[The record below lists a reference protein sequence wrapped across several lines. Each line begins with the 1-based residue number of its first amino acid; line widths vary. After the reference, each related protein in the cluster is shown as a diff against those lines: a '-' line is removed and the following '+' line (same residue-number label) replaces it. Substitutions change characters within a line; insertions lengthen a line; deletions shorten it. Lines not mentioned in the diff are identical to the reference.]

1 MAVNI
6 GPQIGLNGEAAY
18 TKSLKN
24 IIAQSKA
31 LQAEMKAV
39 TSAFDA
45 NDSSQKKLE
54 SQINVLNKQIE
65 TQQQRVKLLG
75 DAYTQSSDKVDKL
88 NQELQDA
95 VSKYGATSTEAQ
107 KAANA
112 LDKQQQAAQRAR
124 TEYLNATTALNK
136 MTSELGSL
144 TSETNQVASPMERL
158 TDTIAQQQRELEQLQ
173 SEYSNAVL
181 EFGKGSSSAQRLAR
195 EIDSLSGDLQ
205 ENQKRADDAT
215 YQIDDLGDSFDD
227 AGDKAASFGDIIGGT
242 FLGNVLSDLASNAAQ
257 AIGELAGEA
266 LDASDSLLKFE
277 STMDFA
283 GFDSST
289 IEQTSAAMQQYAAET
304 VYDLE
309 TVSNTVA
316 QLGANGVDNFEAL
329 TEAAGNLNAVAGG
342 NADTFQSVAMVL
354 TQTAGAGKL
363 TTENWNQ
370 LTDAIPGASGVLQ
383 QAMLDAGAYTGNFR
397 EAMEN
402 GEISAEEFNA
412 AIMQLGSSDEAVK
425 AAQSVSTIEGAV
437 GNLQATF
444 TDFIASLLTDAG
456 GMGVITSGINSLAQ
470 GFQDLFS
477 HIDTSSLS
485 AAFSSFLAYLPTLV
499 PQMMAQGVSLLQ
511 ALGQGIV
518 SAVPQLFQAAVGV
531 VQGLTGYLAENLPQ
545 LIAAGLQSLLT
556 FSQGL
561 NEGVGN
567 LVDSAIEM
575 IMTLADG
582 LIASLPVLI
591 ETVPTIVSN
600 IANTIN
606 ENAPKL
612 LLAAAELIKKLAV
625 GLVSNIPVLLSN
637 LPQIIMA
644 IADTITAFN
653 WLNLGSQIIK
663 AIGNGLASAAGFL
676 SEMGSKT
683 IRQLIDTVKSA
694 VSQLPKLALQ
704 WGKDMIT
711 GFVQGITSSVGS
723 IINAVKNIGSVIA
736 SYLHF
741 SRPDEGPLRQYESW
755 MPDFVKGMARGIE
768 DNAWRIDDA
777 LAGVSNMMVF
787 RPQAYAAQPAAAAA
801 GTGSVYAG
809 QPISITV
816 NAAPGQDEKYI
827 AELVMQKIQAAT
839 ARKEATWGR

>member
-6 GPQIGLNGEAAY
+6 GPKIGIDGEAQY
-18 TKSLKN
+18 RKELNS
-24 IIAQSKA
+24 IIQ
-31 LQAEMKAV
+31 QAKTLASEMKAV
-39 TSAFDA
+39 TSAFDK
-45 NDSSQKKLE
+45 NDNSQAKLTA
-54 SQINVLNKQIE
+54 QTRVLTQQIE
-65 TQQQRVKLLG
+65 VQQRRVEQLQKGL
-75 DAYTQSSDKVDKL
+75 DAAAK
-88 NQELQDA
+88 
-95 VSKYGATSTEAQ
+95 KYGETDSRTLKWKQAVNDATAELNRMQAE
-107 KAANA
+107 
-112 LDKQQQAAQRAR
+112 LKQ
-124 TEYLNATTALNK
+124 T
-136 MTSELGSL
+136 
-144 TSETNQVASPMERL
+144 TSET
-158 TDTIAQQQRELEQLQ
+158 
-173 SEYSNAVL
+173 
-181 EFGKGSSSAQRLAR
+181 
-195 EIDSLSGDLQ
+195 
-205 ENQKRADDAT
+205 
-215 YQIDDLGDSFDD
+215 DDLGDELES
-227 AGDKAASFGDIIGGT
+227 AGRQVSSLGDIIKGS
-242 FLGNVLSDLASNAAQ
+242 FLGNLMADAVSNIVSELGNLVGEGAKAAD
-257 AIGELAGEA
+257 A
-266 LDASDSLLKFE
+266 LTKFR

-283 GFDSST
+283 DYDAGT
-289 IEQTSAAMQQYAAET
+289 IEETADAMQDYASRT
-304 VYDLE
+304 VYDLQ
-309 TVSNTVA
+309 TVA
-316 QLGANGVDNFEAL
+316 NTTAQLAANSVPDFEAL
-329 TEAAGNLNAVAGG
+329 TEASGNLNAVAGG
-342 NADTFQSVAMVL
+342 NADTFKSVSMVL

-370 LTDAIPGASGVLQ
+370 LADAIPGASGVLQ
-383 QAMLDAGAYTGNFR
+383 RAMLENGAYVGNFR

-412 AIMQLGSSDEAVK
+412 AIMQLGSSDEAVM

-444 TDFIASLLTDAG
+444 TDFIAALLTDAG
-456 GMGVITSGINSLAQ
+456 GMGVITSGINSLSQ

-545 LIAAGLQSLLT
+545 LITAGLQSLLT

-561 NEGVGN
+561 NEGVGA

-582 LIASLPVLI
+582 LIASLPALI

-606 ENAPKL
+606 DNAPKL

-676 SEMGSKT
+676 SDMGSKT
-683 IRQLIDTVKSA
+683 IRQLIDTIKSA

-711 GFVQGITSSVGS
+711 GFVKGITSSIGS
-723 IINAVKNIGSVIA
+723 IINAVKSIGSAIA

-755 MPDFVKGMARGIE
+755 MPDFMKGMARGIE
-768 DNAWRIDDA
+768 ENAWRIDDA
-777 LAGVSNMMVF
+777 LDGVSNMMVF
-787 RPQAYAAQPAAAAA
+787 RPQAYAAQPAASAA

-816 NAAPGQDEKYI
+816 NAAPGQDENYI

>member
-1 MAVNI
+1 MSVNI
-6 GPQIGLNGEAAY
+6 GPKIGIDGEAQY
-18 TKSLKN
+18 RKELNS
-24 IIAQSKA
+24 IIQ
-31 LQAEMKAV
+31 QAKTMASEMKAV
-39 TSAFDA
+39 TSAFDK
-45 NDSSQKKLE
+45 NDNSQAKLTA
-54 SQINVLNKQIE
+54 QTRVLTQQIE
-65 TQQQRVKLLG
+65 VQQRRV
-75 DAYTQSSDKVDKL
+75 
-88 NQELQDA
+88 
-95 VSKYGATSTEAQ
+95 
-107 KAANA
+107 
-112 LDKQQQAAQRAR
+112 
-124 TEYLNATTALNK
+124 
-136 MTSELGSL
+136 
-144 TSETNQVASPMERL
+144 
-158 TDTIAQQQRELEQLQ
+158 EQLQ
-173 SEYSNAVL
+173 KGLDAAAKKYGETDSRTLKWKQAV
-181 EFGKGSSSAQRLAR
+181 
-195 EIDSLSGDLQ
+195 
-205 ENQKRADDAT
+205 NDAT
-215 YQIDDLGDSFDD
+215 AELNRMQAELKQTTNETDDLGDELES
-227 AGDKAASFGDIIGGT
+227 AGRQVSSLGDIIKGS
-242 FLGNVLSDLASNAAQ
+242 FLGNLMADAVSNIVSELGNLVSEGAKAAD
-257 AIGELAGEA
+257 A
-266 LDASDSLLKFE
+266 LTKFR

-283 GFDSST
+283 GYDAGT
-289 IEQTSAAMQQYAAET
+289 IEETADAMQDYASRT
-304 VYDLE
+304 VYDLQ
-309 TVSNTVA
+309 TVA
-316 QLGANGVDNFEAL
+316 KTTAQLAANSVPDFEAL

-363 TTENWNQ
+363 TAENWNQ
-370 LTDAIPGASGVLQ
+370 LADAIPGASGVLQ
-383 QAMLDAGAYTGNFR
+383 QAMLENGAYVGNFR

-456 GMGVITSGINSLAQ
+456 GMNVITSGINSLSQ

-531 VQGLTGYLAENLPQ
+531 VQGLTTYLAENLPQ
-545 LIAAGLQSLLT
+545 LVSSGLQSLLS

-582 LIASLPVLI
+582 LIASLPALI
-591 ETVPTIVSN
+591 ETVPTIVSH

-625 GLVSNIPVLLSN
+625 GLVSNIPVLISN

-683 IRQLIDTVKSA
+683 IRQLIDAIKSA

-711 GFVQGITSSVGS
+711 GFVKGITSSVGS
-723 IINAVKNIGSVIA
+723 IINAVKNIGSAIA

-755 MPDFVKGMARGIE
+755 MPDFMKGMARGIE
-768 DNAWRIDDA
+768 ENAWRIDDA

-816 NAAPGQDEKYI
+816 NAAPGQDENYI

>member
-6 GPQIGLNGEAAY
+6 GPKIGIDGEAQY
-18 TKSLKN
+18 RKELNS
-24 IIAQSKA
+24 IIQ
-31 LQAEMKAV
+31 QAKTLASEMKAV
-39 TSAFDA
+39 TSAFDK
-45 NDSSQKKLE
+45 NDNSQAKLTA
-54 SQINVLNKQIE
+54 QTRVLTQQIE
-65 TQQQRVKLLG
+65 VQRRRV
-75 DAYTQSSDKVDKL
+75 
-88 NQELQDA
+88 
-95 VSKYGATSTEAQ
+95 
-107 KAANA
+107 
-112 LDKQQQAAQRAR
+112 
-124 TEYLNATTALNK
+124 
-136 MTSELGSL
+136 
-144 TSETNQVASPMERL
+144 
-158 TDTIAQQQRELEQLQ
+158 EQLQ
-173 SEYSNAVL
+173 KGLDAAAKKYGETDSRTLKWKQAV
-181 EFGKGSSSAQRLAR
+181 
-195 EIDSLSGDLQ
+195 
-205 ENQKRADDAT
+205 NDAT
-215 YQIDDLGDSFDD
+215 AELNRMQAELKQTTNETDDLGDELES
-227 AGDKAASFGDIIGGT
+227 AGRQVSSLGDIIKGS
-242 FLGNVLSDLASNAAQ
+242 FLGNLMADAVSNIVSELGNLVGEGAKAAD
-257 AIGELAGEA
+257 A
-266 LDASDSLLKFE
+266 LTKFR

-283 GFDSST
+283 RYDAGT
-289 IEQTSAAMQQYAAET
+289 IEETADSMQDYASRT
-304 VYDLE
+304 VYDLQ
-309 TVSNTVA
+309 TVA
-316 QLGANGVDNFEAL
+316 NTTAQLAANSVPDFEAL

-342 NADTFQSVAMVL
+342 NADTFKSVGMVL

-370 LTDAIPGASGVLQ
+370 LADAIPGASGVLQ
-383 QAMLDAGAYTGNFR
+383 QAMLENGAYVGNFR

-425 AAQSVSTIEGAV
+425 AAQSVSTVEGAV

-444 TDFIASLLTDAG
+444 TDFIAALLTDAG
-456 GMGVITSGINSLAQ
+456 GMSVITSGINSLSQ

-545 LIAAGLQSLLT
+545 LITAGLQSLLT

-582 LIASLPVLI
+582 LIASLPALL

-683 IRQLIDTVKSA
+683 IRQLIDTIKSA

-723 IINAVKNIGSVIA
+723 IINAVKNIGSAIA

-755 MPDFVKGMARGIE
+755 MPDFMKGMARGIE

-787 RPQAYAAQPAAAAA
+787 RPQAYAAQPAASAA

-816 NAAPGQDEKYI
+816 NAAPGQDENYI

-839 ARKEATWGR
+839 ARKEDLWR

>member
-6 GPQIGLNGEAAY
+6 GPKIGIDGEAQY
-18 TKSLKN
+18 RKELNS
-24 IIAQSKA
+24 IIQ
-31 LQAEMKAV
+31 QAKTLASEMKAV
-39 TSAFDA
+39 TSAFDK
-45 NDSSQKKLE
+45 NDNSQAKLTA
-54 SQINVLNKQIE
+54 QTRVLTQQIE
-65 TQQQRVKLLG
+65 VQQRRVEQLQKGL
-75 DAYTQSSDKVDKL
+75 DAAAK
-88 NQELQDA
+88 
-95 VSKYGATSTEAQ
+95 KYGETDSRTLKWKQAVNDATAELNRMQAE
-107 KAANA
+107 
-112 LDKQQQAAQRAR
+112 LKQ
-124 TEYLNATTALNK
+124 T
-136 MTSELGSL
+136 
-144 TSETNQVASPMERL
+144 TSET
-158 TDTIAQQQRELEQLQ
+158 
-173 SEYSNAVL
+173 
-181 EFGKGSSSAQRLAR
+181 
-195 EIDSLSGDLQ
+195 
-205 ENQKRADDAT
+205 
-215 YQIDDLGDSFDD
+215 DDLGDELES
-227 AGDKAASFGDIIGGT
+227 AGRQVSSLGDIIKGS
-242 FLGNVLSDLASNAAQ
+242 FLGNLMADAVSNIVSELGNLVGEGAKAAD
-257 AIGELAGEA
+257 A
-266 LDASDSLLKFE
+266 LTKFR

-283 GFDSST
+283 GYDAGT
-289 IEQTSAAMQQYAAET
+289 IEETADAMQDYASRT
-304 VYDLE
+304 VYDLQ
-309 TVSNTVA
+309 TVA
-316 QLGANGVDNFEAL
+316 NTTAQLAANSVPDFEAL

-370 LTDAIPGASGVLQ
+370 LADAIPGASGVLQ
-383 QAMLDAGAYTGNFR
+383 QAMLENGAYVGNFR

-444 TDFIASLLTDAG
+444 TDFIAALLTDAG
-456 GMGVITSGINSLAQ
+456 GMGVITSGINSLSQ

-531 VQGLTGYLAENLPQ
+531 IQGLTGYLAENLPQ
-545 LIAAGLQSLLT
+545 LITAGLQSLLT

-561 NEGVGN
+561 NEGVGA

-575 IMTLADG
+575 IMTLVDG
-582 LIASLPVLI
+582 LIASLPALI

-683 IRQLIDTVKSA
+683 VRQLIDTIKSS

-723 IINAVKNIGSVIA
+723 IINAVKNIGSAIA

-755 MPDFVKGMARGIE
+755 MPDFMKGMARGIE
-768 DNAWRIDDA
+768 ENAWRIDDA

-787 RPQAYAAQPAAAAA
+787 RPQAYAAQPAASAA

-816 NAAPGQDEKYI
+816 NAAPGQDENYI

-839 ARKEATWGR
+839 ARKEDLWR

>member
-6 GPQIGLNGEAAY
+6 GPKIGIDGEAQY
-18 TKSLKN
+18 RKELNS
-24 IIAQSKA
+24 IIQ
-31 LQAEMKAV
+31 QAKTLASEMKAV
-39 TSAFDA
+39 TSAFDK
-45 NDSSQKKLE
+45 NDNSQAKLAA
-54 SQINVLNKQIE
+54 QTRVLTQQIE
-65 TQQQRVKLLG
+65 VQQRRV
-75 DAYTQSSDKVDKL
+75 
-88 NQELQDA
+88 
-95 VSKYGATSTEAQ
+95 
-107 KAANA
+107 
-112 LDKQQQAAQRAR
+112 
-124 TEYLNATTALNK
+124 
-136 MTSELGSL
+136 
-144 TSETNQVASPMERL
+144 
-158 TDTIAQQQRELEQLQ
+158 EQLQ
-173 SEYSNAVL
+173 KGLDAAAKKYGETDSRTLKWKQAV
-181 EFGKGSSSAQRLAR
+181 
-195 EIDSLSGDLQ
+195 
-205 ENQKRADDAT
+205 NDAT
-215 YQIDDLGDSFDD
+215 AELNRMQVELKQTTNETDDLGDELES
-227 AGDKAASFGDIIGGT
+227 AGRQVSSLGDIIKGS
-242 FLGNVLSDLASNAAQ
+242 FLGNLMADAVSNIVSELGNLVSEGAKAAD
-257 AIGELAGEA
+257 A
-266 LDASDSLLKFE
+266 LTKFR

-283 GFDSST
+283 GYDAGT
-289 IEQTSAAMQQYAAET
+289 IEETADAMQDYASRT
-304 VYDLE
+304 VYDLQ
-309 TVSNTVA
+309 TVA
-316 QLGANGVDNFEAL
+316 NTTAQLAANSVPDFEAL

-342 NADTFQSVAMVL
+342 NADTFKSVSMVL

-370 LTDAIPGASGVLQ
+370 LADAIPGASGVLQ
-383 QAMLDAGAYTGNFR
+383 QAMLENGAYVGNFR

-402 GEISAEEFNA
+402 GEISAEEFNS

-456 GMGVITSGINSLAQ
+456 GMSMITSGINSLSQ

-499 PQMMAQGVSLLQ
+499 PQMVAQGVSLLQ

-531 VQGLTGYLAENLPQ
+531 VQGLTAYLAENLPQ
-545 LIAAGLQSLLT
+545 LVSSGLQSLLS

-582 LIASLPVLI
+582 LISSLPVLI

-612 LLAAAELIKKLAV
+612 LMAAAELIKKLAV
-625 GLVSNIPVLLSN
+625 GLVSNIPVLISN

-676 SEMGSKT
+676 GEMGSKT
-683 IRQLIDTVKSA
+683 IRQLIETIKSA

-711 GFVQGITSSVGS
+711 GFVKGITSSVGS
-723 IINAVKNIGSVIA
+723 IINAVKNIGSAIA

-755 MPDFVKGMARGIE
+755 MPDFMKGMARGIE
-768 DNAWRIDDA
+768 ENAWRIDDA

-816 NAAPGQDEKYI
+816 NAAPGQDENYI

>member
-6 GPQIGLNGEAAY
+6 GPKIGIDGEAQY
-18 TKSLKN
+18 RKELNS
-24 IIAQSKA
+24 IIQ
-31 LQAEMKAV
+31 QAKTLASEMKAV
-39 TSAFDA
+39 TSAFDK
-45 NDSSQKKLE
+45 NDSSQAKL
-54 SQINVLNKQIE
+54 SAQTRVLTQQIE
-65 TQQQRVKLLG
+65 VQQRRVEQLQKGL
-75 DAYTQSSDKVDKL
+75 DAAAK
-88 NQELQDA
+88 
-95 VSKYGATSTEAQ
+95 KYGETDSRTLKWKQAVNDATAELNRMQAE
-107 KAANA
+107 
-112 LDKQQQAAQRAR
+112 LKQ
-124 TEYLNATTALNK
+124 T
-136 MTSELGSL
+136 
-144 TSETNQVASPMERL
+144 TSET
-158 TDTIAQQQRELEQLQ
+158 
-173 SEYSNAVL
+173 
-181 EFGKGSSSAQRLAR
+181 
-195 EIDSLSGDLQ
+195 
-205 ENQKRADDAT
+205 
-215 YQIDDLGDSFDD
+215 DDLGDELES
-227 AGDKAASFGDIIGGT
+227 AGRQVSSLGDIIKGS
-242 FLGNVLSDLASNAAQ
+242 FLGNLMADAVSNIVSELGNLVGEGAKAAD
-257 AIGELAGEA
+257 A
-266 LDASDSLLKFE
+266 LTKFR

-283 GFDSST
+283 RYDAGT
-289 IEQTSAAMQQYAAET
+289 IEETADSMQDYASRT
-304 VYDLE
+304 VYDLQ
-309 TVSNTVA
+309 TVA
-316 QLGANGVDNFEAL
+316 NTTAQLAANSVPDFEAL

-342 NADTFQSVAMVL
+342 NADTFKSVAMVL

-370 LTDAIPGASGVLQ
+370 LADAIPGASGVLQ
-383 QAMLDAGAYTGNFR
+383 QAMLENGAYEGNFR
-397 EAMEN
+397 AAMEN

-425 AAQSVSTIEGAV
+425 AAQSVSIIEWAV
-437 GNLQATF
+437 GNLKATF

-456 GMGVITSGINSLAQ
+456 GMSVITSGINSLSQ

-545 LIAAGLQSLLT
+545 LITAGLQSLLT

-561 NEGVGN
+561 NEGVGA

-582 LIASLPVLI
+582 LIASLPALI

-676 SEMGSKT
+676 GEMGSKT
-683 IRQLIDTVKSA
+683 IRQLIDTIKSA

-723 IINAVKNIGSVIA
+723 IINAVKNIGSAIA

-755 MPDFVKGMARGIE
+755 MPDFMKGMARGIE
-768 DNAWRIDDA
+768 ENAWRIDDA

-816 NAAPGQDEKYI
+816 NAAPGQDENYI

>member
-6 GPQIGLNGEAAY
+6 GPKIGIDGEAQY
-18 TKSLKN
+18 RKELNN
-24 IIAQSKA
+24 IIQ
-31 LQAEMKAV
+31 QAKTLSSEMRAV
-39 TSAFDA
+39 TSAFDK
-45 NDSSQKKLE
+45 NDSSQAKLTA
-54 SQINVLNKQIE
+54 QTRVLTQQIE
-65 TQQQRVKLLG
+65 VQQRRV
-75 DAYTQSSDKVDKL
+75 
-88 NQELQDA
+88 
-95 VSKYGATSTEAQ
+95 
-107 KAANA
+107 
-112 LDKQQQAAQRAR
+112 
-124 TEYLNATTALNK
+124 
-136 MTSELGSL
+136 
-144 TSETNQVASPMERL
+144 
-158 TDTIAQQQRELEQLQ
+158 EQLQ
-173 SEYSNAVL
+173 KGLDAAAKKYGETDSRTLKWKQAV
-181 EFGKGSSSAQRLAR
+181 
-195 EIDSLSGDLQ
+195 
-205 ENQKRADDAT
+205 NDAT
-215 YQIDDLGDSFDD
+215 AELNRMQAELKQTTDETDDLGDELES
-227 AGDKAASFGDIIGGT
+227 AGRQVSSLGDVIKGS
-242 FLGNVLSDLASNAAQ
+242 FLGNLMADAVSNIVSELGNLVGEGAKAAD
-257 AIGELAGEA
+257 A
-266 LDASDSLLKFE
+266 LTKFR

-283 GFDSST
+283 GYDAGT
-289 IEQTSAAMQQYAAET
+289 IEETADAMQDYASRT
-304 VYDLE
+304 VYDLQ
-309 TVSNTVA
+309 TVA
-316 QLGANGVDNFEAL
+316 NTTAQLAANSVPDFEAL

-370 LTDAIPGASGVLQ
+370 LADAIPGASGVLQ
-383 QAMLDAGAYTGNFR
+383 QAMLENRAYVGNFR

-444 TDFIASLLTDAG
+444 ADFIASLLTDAG
-456 GMGVITSGINSLAQ
+456 GMSVITSGINSLSQ

-477 HIDTSSLS
+477 RIDTSSLS

-531 VQGLTGYLAENLPQ
+531 IQGLTAYLAENLPQ
-545 LIAAGLQSLLT
+545 LITAGLQSLLT

-582 LIASLPVLI
+582 LIASLPALI

-676 SEMGSKT
+676 GEMGSKT
-683 IRQLIDTVKSA
+683 IRQLIDTIKSA

-723 IINAVKNIGSVIA
+723 IINAVKNIGSAIA

-755 MPDFVKGMARGIE
+755 MPDFMKGMARGIE

-787 RPQAYAAQPAAAAA
+787 RPQAYAAQPAASAA

-809 QPISITV
+809 RPISITV
-816 NAAPGQDEKYI
+816 NAAPGQDENYI

-839 ARKEATWGR
+839 ARKEDLWR

>member
-6 GPQIGLNGEAAY
+6 GPKIGIDGEAQY
-18 TKSLKN
+18 RKELNS
-24 IIAQSKA
+24 IIQ
-31 LQAEMKAV
+31 QAKTLASEMKAV
-39 TSAFDA
+39 TSAFDK
-45 NDSSQKKLE
+45 NDNSQAKLTA
-54 SQINVLNKQIE
+54 QTRVLTQQIE
-65 TQQQRVKLLG
+65 VQQRRV
-75 DAYTQSSDKVDKL
+75 
-88 NQELQDA
+88 
-95 VSKYGATSTEAQ
+95 
-107 KAANA
+107 
-112 LDKQQQAAQRAR
+112 
-124 TEYLNATTALNK
+124 
-136 MTSELGSL
+136 
-144 TSETNQVASPMERL
+144 
-158 TDTIAQQQRELEQLQ
+158 EQLQ
-173 SEYSNAVL
+173 KGLDAAAKKYGETDSRTLKWKQAV
-181 EFGKGSSSAQRLAR
+181 
-195 EIDSLSGDLQ
+195 
-205 ENQKRADDAT
+205 NDAT
-215 YQIDDLGDSFDD
+215 AELNRMQVELKQTTTETDDLGDELES
-227 AGDKAASFGDIIGGT
+227 AGRQVSSLGDIIKGS
-242 FLGNVLSDLASNAAQ
+242 FLGNLMADAVSNIVSELGNLVGEGAKAAD
-257 AIGELAGEA
+257 A
-266 LDASDSLLKFE
+266 LTKFR

-283 GFDSST
+283 GYDAGT
-289 IEQTSAAMQQYAAET
+289 IEETADAMQDYASRT
-304 VYDLE
+304 VYDLR
-309 TVSNTVA
+309 TVA
-316 QLGANGVDNFEAL
+316 NTTAQLAANSVPDFEAL

-342 NADTFQSVAMVL
+342 NADTFQSVAQVL

-370 LTDAIPGASGVLQ
+370 LADAIPGASGVLQ
-383 QAMLDAGAYTGNFR
+383 QAMLENGAYVGNFR

-456 GMGVITSGINSLAQ
+456 GMSVITSGINSLSQ

-531 VQGLTGYLAENLPQ
+531 VQGLTAYLAENLPQ
-545 LIAAGLQSLLT
+545 LVAAGLQSLLT

-582 LIASLPVLI
+582 LISSLPVLI

-625 GLVSNIPVLLSN
+625 GLVSNIPVLISN

-676 SEMGSKT
+676 REMGSKT
-683 IRQLIDTVKSA
+683 IRQLIDTIKSA

-711 GFVQGITSSVGS
+711 GFVRGITSSVGS
-723 IINAVKNIGSVIA
+723 IINAVKNIGSAIA

-755 MPDFVKGMARGIE
+755 MPDFMKGMAQGIE
-768 DNAWRIDDA
+768 ENAWRIDDA

-787 RPQAYAAQPAAAAA
+787 RPQAYAAQPTAAAA
-801 GTGSVYAG
+801 GTGSIYAG

-816 NAAPGQDEKYI
+816 NAAPGQDENYI

>member
-6 GPQIGLNGEAAY
+6 GPKIGIDGEAQY
-18 TKSLKN
+18 RKELNS
-24 IIAQSKA
+24 IIQ
-31 LQAEMKAV
+31 QAKTLASEMKAV
-39 TSAFDA
+39 TSAFDK
-45 NDSSQKKLE
+45 NDNSQAKLTA
-54 SQINVLNKQIE
+54 QTRVLTQQIE
-65 TQQQRVKLLG
+65 VQQRRVEQLQKGL
-75 DAYTQSSDKVDKL
+75 DAAAK
-88 NQELQDA
+88 
-95 VSKYGATSTEAQ
+95 KYGETDSRTLKWKQAVNDATAELNRMQAE
-107 KAANA
+107 
-112 LDKQQQAAQRAR
+112 LKQ
-124 TEYLNATTALNK
+124 T
-136 MTSELGSL
+136 
-144 TSETNQVASPMERL
+144 TSET
-158 TDTIAQQQRELEQLQ
+158 
-173 SEYSNAVL
+173 
-181 EFGKGSSSAQRLAR
+181 
-195 EIDSLSGDLQ
+195 
-205 ENQKRADDAT
+205 
-215 YQIDDLGDSFDD
+215 DDLGDELES
-227 AGDKAASFGDIIGGT
+227 AGRQVSSLGDIIKGS
-242 FLGNVLSDLASNAAQ
+242 FLGNLMADAVSNIVSELGNLVGEGAKAAD
-257 AIGELAGEA
+257 A
-266 LDASDSLLKFE
+266 LTKFR

-283 GFDSST
+283 RYDAGT
-289 IEQTSAAMQQYAAET
+289 IEETADDMQDYASRT
-304 VYDLE
+304 VYDLQ
-309 TVSNTVA
+309 TVA
-316 QLGANGVDNFEAL
+316 NTTAQLAANSVPDFEAL

-342 NADTFQSVAMVL
+342 NADTFKSVGMVL

-370 LTDAIPGASGVLQ
+370 LADAIPGASGVLQ
-383 QAMLDAGAYTGNFR
+383 QSMLKNGAYVGNFR

-456 GMGVITSGINSLAQ
+456 GMSVITSGINSLSQ

-531 VQGLTGYLAENLPQ
+531 IQGLTGYLAENLPQ
-545 LIAAGLQSLLT
+545 LITAGLQSLLT

-561 NEGVGN
+561 NEGVGA

-582 LIASLPVLI
+582 LIASLPALI

-612 LLAAAELIKKLAV
+612 LLAAAELIKKLAI
-625 GLVSNIPVLLSN
+625 GLIGSIPVVLAN
-637 LPQIIMA
+637 IDKIIFA
-644 IADTITAFN
+644 IADAVTAFN

-676 SEMGSKT
+676 SEIGSKT
-683 IRQLIDTVKSA
+683 IRQLLDSIKSVLKSA
-694 VSQLPKLALQ
+694 LSQMSQLPKLAWQ

-711 GFVQGITSSVGS
+711 GFVKGITSSIGS
-723 IINAVKNIGSVIA
+723 IINAVKNIGSAIA

-755 MPDFVKGMARGIE
+755 MPDFMKGMARGIE
-768 DNAWRIDDA
+768 ENAWRIDDA

-816 NAAPGQDEKYI
+816 NAAPGQDENYI

>member
-6 GPQIGLNGEAAY
+6 GPKIGIDGEAQY
-18 TKSLKN
+18 RKELNS
-24 IIAQSKA
+24 IIQ
-31 LQAEMKAV
+31 QAKTLASEMKAV
-39 TSAFDA
+39 TSAFNKNDNSQAKLTAQTRVLPQQIEVQPRRVEQLQKGLDA
-45 NDSSQKKLE
+45 AAKKYGETDSRTLKWKQAVNDATAELNRMQAELKQTTDETDDLGNELE
-54 SQINVLNKQIE
+54 SAGRQVSS
-65 TQQQRVKLLG
+65 LG
-75 DAYTQSSDKVDKL
+75 DIIKGSFLGNLMA
-88 NQELQDA
+88 DA
-95 VSKYGATSTEAQ
+95 VS
-107 KAANA
+107 NIV
-112 LDKQQQAAQRAR
+112 
-124 TEYLNATTALNK
+124 
-136 MTSELGSL
+136 SELGNL
-144 TSETNQVASPMERL
+144 VSEGA
-158 TDTIAQQQRELEQLQ
+158 
-173 SEYSNAVL
+173 
-181 EFGKGSSSAQRLAR
+181 
-195 EIDSLSGDLQ
+195 
-205 ENQKRADDAT
+205 
-215 YQIDDLGDSFDD
+215 
-227 AGDKAASFGDIIGGT
+227 KAAD
-242 FLGNVLSDLASNAAQ
+242 
-257 AIGELAGEA
+257 A
-266 LDASDSLLKFE
+266 LTKFR

-283 GFDSST
+283 GYDSGT
-289 IEQTSAAMQQYAAET
+289 IEETADAMQDYASRT
-304 VYDLE
+304 DYDLQ
-309 TVSNTVA
+309 TVA
-316 QLGANGVDNFEAL
+316 NTTAQLAANSVPDFEAL

-342 NADTFQSVAMVL
+342 NADTFQSVAQVL

-397 EAMEN
+397 EDMED

-412 AIMQLGSSDEAVK
+412 AIMELGNSDEAVK

-444 TDFIASLLTDAG
+444 ADFIAALLTDAG
-456 GMGVITSGINSLAQ
+456 GMSVITSGINSLSQ

-499 PQMMAQGVSLLQ
+499 PQMMTQGVSLLQ

-531 VQGLTGYLAENLPQ
+531 IQGLTGYLAENLPQ
-545 LIAAGLQSLLT
+545 LVTAGLQSLLT

-582 LIASLPVLI
+582 LIASLPALI

-644 IADTITAFN
+644 IADAITAFN

-683 IRQLIDTVKSA
+683 IRQLIDTIKSA

-711 GFVQGITSSVGS
+711 GFVKGITSSVGS
-723 IINAVKNIGSVIA
+723 IINAVKNIGSAIA

-755 MPDFVKGMARGIE
+755 MPDFMKGMARGIE

-787 RPQAYAAQPAAAAA
+787 RPQAYAAQPATSAA

-816 NAAPGQDEKYI
+816 NAAPGQDENYI

-839 ARKEATWGR
+839 ARKEDLWR